1 MKSLKIDTTNK
12 LYYEKLDNGMDIY
25 IYYIPE
31 HYKTVAN
38 LTVKFGS
45 INEYFE
51 DQEGAITL
59 PMGTAH
65 FLEHQMFENKNEN
78 IFSLFSNQG
87 SKINAFTNIKY
98 TSYSIS
104 TATNIN
110 ENIHNLIE
118 MVHNLDISEEHIDKE
133 KKIILQELNLY
144 QDNIDWL
151 SRYSIL
157 QLLFND
163 SPICNHIGGTLD
175 SIQKIDISILK
186 RSHQYFY
193 TPSNMKLF
201 IASPMNPSNLL
212 DIVKNSQIINKN
224 IEVKPNISPLAT
236 NKLENK
242 RIKLPIKTS
251 KVYIGYR
258 LTNFK
263 FINSLLKNEIILD
276 IAFEVLFNNNCE
288 NFQKFKLNNLI
299 SSSIQWDINLEEEF
313 GYIII
318 NFESDEPYE
327 AQNNIAKFIENNFKN
342 GMNSEI
348 FNSTKSMR
356 ITETLSK
363 FNSIEYISN
372 KFSQYAFK
380 NENILTSIQII
391 NNLEEYD
398 VISAVKDLLNPC
410 NKSYL
415 IIEGK

>member
-1 MKSLKIDTTNK
+1 MKNLKIDTTNK

-224 IEVKPNISPLAT
+224 IEVKPNISPPAT

-242 RIKLPIKTS
+242 RIKLQIKTS

-258 LTNFK
+258 LTNLK
-263 FINSLLKNEIILD
+263 FVNSLLKNEIILD

-288 NFQKFKLNNLI
+288 NFREFKLNNLI

>member
-1 MKSLKIDTTNK
+1 MKSLKIDTANN

-51 DQEGAITL
+51 DKKGEILL

-65 FLEHQMFENKNEN
+65 FLEHQMFENENEN
-78 IFSLFSNQG
+78 VFSLFSNKG

-104 TATNIN
+104 TATNIS
-110 ENIHNLIE
+110 ENIHNLIQ
-118 MVHNLDISEEHIDKE
+118 MVHNLDISEKHIIKE
-133 KKIILQELNLY
+133 KKIISQELNLY
-144 QDNIDWL
+144 KDNIDWL

-163 SPICNHIGGTLD
+163 HPICNHIGGTID
-175 SIQKIDISILK
+175 SIQKIDMSTLK

-201 IASPMNPSNLL
+201 IASPMEPSNLL
-212 DIVKNSQIINKN
+212 DIVKNSQITNENLKVN
-224 IEVKPNISPLAT
+224 SNISHPS
-236 NKLENK
+236 NSKLENK
-242 RIKLPIKTS
+242 NIKLPIKTS

-258 LTNFK
+258 VSNYKIFK
-263 FINSLLKNEIILD
+263 SFLKNEIILD
-276 IAFEVLFNNNCE
+276 IAFEVLFNSNCK
-288 NFQKFKLNNLI
+288 NFQKFKLNNSI

-318 NFESDEPYE
+318 NFESDRPYK
-327 AQNNIAKFIENNFKN
+327 AKNDLVKLIESIFKN
-342 GMNSEI
+342 GINSEI
-348 FNSTKSMR
+348 FNYVKSIK
-356 ITETLSK
+356 ITDILSK

-391 NNLEEYD
+391 NNLEEHD
-398 VISAVKDLLNPC
+398 IISVVKDLLNTC
-410 NKSYL
+410 NKRHL
-415 IIEGK
+415 IIEAN

>member
-342 GMNSEI
+342 GMNSEL